1 MVSHSSAD
9 WQSLTRCILVFGVAV
24 TMGLFLMTWETGAAP
39 SEPDSAS
46 SPPSPVGPSPNQ
58 PGQQR
63 GGRSTEAMQHMRQAC
78 AADVKN
84 FCAQV
89 KPGGGRIVEC
99 LEDHS
104 KEISDECY
112 DLLEKRAERQKKGA
126 Q

>member
-1 MVSHSSAD
+1 MVSDSSAR
-9 WQSLTRCILVFGVAV
+9 WQSLTRRILGFGVAV
-24 TMGLFLMTWETGAAP
+24 TMGLFLMTWESGAAP
-39 SEPDSAS
+39 SDPDSAS
-46 SPPSPVGPSPNQ
+46 SPPPPVGPSPAQ
-58 PGQQR
+58 PGQR

-112 DLLEKRAERQKKGA
+112 DLLEKRAERQKK
-126 Q
+126 